1 MRQPQADD
9 LVRLISDLPE
19 MFLRAG
25 CTGVVCSTWF
35 MPHPVYEVEFQ
46 SPTGAIS
53 IRALIFS
60 DNLRVIDEFLSPKEA

>member
-1 MRQPQADD
+1 
-9 LVRLISDLPE
+9 